1 MGGIENAKMITK
13 VKHLTNHMGQTGSV
27 IVWNKAFGARKNLEM
42 AERYPSYR
50 QMLENINDRIFDLME
65 IFNKGYF
72 IHLDF
77 HGSASIKNVLPILV
91 EDRDLSYEELSISK
105 GDDAMLTWYAIM
117 AGEFPPRIFH
127 KSGRIYSSTANSTPW
142 PC

>member
-1 MGGIENAKMITK
+1 MDGIVNIEMITK
-13 VKHLTNHMGQTGSV
+13 VEHLTNHMGQTGSV
-27 IVWNKAFGARKNLEM
+27 IVWNKVFEAGNNREM

-50 QMLENINDRIFDLME
+50 KMLENNNDRIFDLME
-65 IFNKGYF
+65 IFSKGYF

>member
-1 MGGIENAKMITK
+1 MDGIVNIEMITK
-13 VKHLTNHMGQTGSV
+13 VEHLTNPMGQTGSV
-27 IVWNKAFGARKNLEM
+27 IVWNKVFEAGNNREM

-50 QMLENINDRIFDLME
+50 KMLENINDRIFDLME
-65 IFNKGYF
+65 IFSKGYF
-72 IHLDF
+72 IHPDF
-77 HGSASIKNVLPILV
+77 YGSASIKNVLPILV

-105 GDDAMLTWYAIM
+105 ADDAMLTWYAIM